1 MNLFLLTL
9 LSACTPWKGHR
20 DIATVETPIEAS
32 LVQSEFRFFT
42 IEGTKVIAFPI
53 FGCSAKIELIKDE
66 HTFQVDYIK
75 GSSGGMWRSC
85 PGTRTGELLSS
96 PDGKYLAVNI
106 NSGWKILQSTPQ
118 GLFPVSTPTGFTGS
132 ASDWNGIRDVS
143 ENPADLLVYK
153 DGSWKNQLTIHNNTL
168 ELVKTQSSSEQRAFL
183 SQTVPTISTYDWT
196 ELFAGLEPTDQS
208 ELIDELIHVFLE
220 DTSNVDV
227 DNSIYNSKKHTA
239 LRKILV
245 PLVNANDHI
254 EFLTRLIEH
263 QDFQSDKE
271 FATVY
276 TKVWTVDPALSGK
289 QACLHITADP
299 RRAYHST
306 QRKSDIALFTLA
318 SETSCEALPSVF
330 EGAELKPCCDD
341 DCTWNSTLPPIHTL
355 IEGLLIE
362 DTERPSLNTVYRYY
376 LQSQGLQSQD
386 LAKFNLAHLR
396 SKYVVDQQ
404 DSTDCVGVYEPN
416 VSCAAPEE
424 KIQEI
429 ACLQTIDSSVSP
441 IDYTFTVN
449 DDDQTIQNIQSTGK
463 LSEPTAVIVSMSG
476 FWTKST
482 AHTTEQNTDEP
493 NPNDQSEG
501 EQNTEESDI
510 GYSCSLD
517 GTFPFYGKLNT
528 VTAEWTVNGTVV
540 EVKED
545 AVDKLINYL
554 GRTLSS
560 PKLEGYSSNSLIKN
574 TAYKSGDTLGCTL
587 KVTKVAKTSLDTI
600 VETKSLGLSRSYTA
614 ESITVP

>member
-1 MNLFLLTL
+1 MNLLLLTL